1 MTKKTNMVKRRLG
14 KALKKSRRIPL
25 LAIVRTHR
33 RIQANNNARNWRRTK
48 LKIDKE

>member
-1 MTKKTNMVKRRLG
+1 MSKKSNLKKQRLG

-33 RIQANNNARNWRRTK
+33 KIQSNNFARNWRRTK
-48 LKIDKE
+48 LRIEDD